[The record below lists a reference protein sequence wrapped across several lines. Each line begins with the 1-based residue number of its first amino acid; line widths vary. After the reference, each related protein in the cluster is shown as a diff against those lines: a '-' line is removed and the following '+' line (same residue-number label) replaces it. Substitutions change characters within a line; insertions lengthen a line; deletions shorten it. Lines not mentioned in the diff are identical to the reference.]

1 MEIGTFLPH
10 LKIAYRKGADNG
22 LADLLSRFTAFHKY
36 IKVRDDTAE
45 LPDDLFEYIGDAPLF
60 VRSPTVTGKRYL
72 SEATYKLYEPRRR
85 ADDPDGFWSASGAPE
100 IPGRGMRDRVSAT
113 VGKECEMFNLESRTH
128 AACALSR
135 NPDRL
140 QQMALQ
146 VGRRMEDLRH
156 DSCPNLVRWLRY
168 IDIFHRVAGRP
179 PSVMLV
185 ADGDEFT
192 MRDASYLLA
201 ISTQTATELGCVV
214 YPEDVHDTA
223 DILISIGSPSRALG
237 RAETTIRLRPT
248 LTLEELHF
256 DPTESTPIDTALGTV
271 IVECDFMIESSSSAP
286 LRGVHAPPLELRS
299 IIAQAAARVLRDCG
313 VPASPPS
320 NSIISAVLT
329 NWAYHGEP
337 LPPASPLLTVREETG
352 AVPADSF
359 AWQDRPDKEPLDHR
373 APTADPK
380 LADQLSDVDCKA
392 VIDALQGS
400 ARTSHHERVRA
411 CDKYEL
417 LEDALYR
424 RTFKDGEPSRAIV
437 VPRRLR
443 PAILARHHFS
453 MADGGGHVGGETM
466 FRQLR
471 AHYWWAGMERE
482 CHSFAAACEKC
493 GSTRSQA
500 TMSVP
505 IGSAPTPTRPFEVIH
520 LDHKGELPECD
531 GYKYVLAT
539 VCALTKFTLYN
550 PVKSTTASETLDAL
564 ITYVFSIFGPPLV
577 IVADNGSAF
586 ANRLMDASEQLYGYR
601 MIHVMPHTP
610 QANGLAEAAV
620 KKLKVALDRHTSDYQ
635 GWKPLLPAIQ
645 HCVNQRL
652 SRDTQVPFVS
662 LFGYPPPTLAALEQ
676 PYLLPT
682 ASPEERTIQDFGLRM
697 RRMHLRLTR
706 ELDDLKDA
714 ETRLVPPPKPLRA
727 VLPGDKVWLKY
738 SDSEKSRY
746 IRKHG
751 KGLAWRHAFTV
762 LAVKPHAVL
771 LEVPS
776 DGSVPD
782 VLPWQSLRK
791 CSFAAPFFHDP
802 GLVLPDVDEHALPM
816 IPEVETLAPPINT
829 PTVADNLPALPI
841 DDAPDEWHAWSEDK
855 LYDIESI
862 VSAEPSGRGWK
873 LRVKWEGHPTITTER
888 LSSIVSRVTDRRILE
903 EIDLR
908 KAEYQS
914 RYATVP
920 SPPEVATA
928 VATAPARVQPARS
941 NRVHPVFLLSTDDSR
956 ADTTLFEFACSMLHV
971 ESGKR
976 TQSLHQLEDVP

>member
-1 MEIGTFLPH
+1 
-10 LKIAYRKGADNG
+10 
-22 LADLLSRFTAFHKY
+22 
-36 IKVRDDTAE
+36 
-45 LPDDLFEYIGDAPLF
+45 
-60 VRSPTVTGKRYL
+60 
-72 SEATYKLYEPRRR
+72 
-85 ADDPDGFWSASGAPE
+85 
-100 IPGRGMRDRVSAT
+100 
-113 VGKECEMFNLESRTH
+113 
-128 AACALSR
+128 
-135 NPDRL
+135 
-140 QQMALQ
+140 
-146 VGRRMEDLRH
+146 
-156 DSCPNLVRWLRY
+156 
-168 IDIFHRVAGRP
+168 
-179 PSVMLV
+179 
-185 ADGDEFT
+185 
-192 MRDASYLLA
+192 MRDASCLLA

-214 YPEDVHDTA
+214 HPEDAHDTA

-237 RAETTIRLRPT
+237 RAEATIRLRPT

-256 DPTESTPIDTALGTV
+256 DPIESTPIDTALGTV
-271 IVECDFMIESSSSAP
+271 VAECDFMIESSPSAP
-286 LRGVHAPPLELRS
+286 LCGAHAPPLELRS
-299 IIAQAAARVLRDCG
+299 IIAQAVARILRDCG
-313 VPASPPS
+313 VPTSPPNDS
-320 NSIISAVLT
+320 VTSAVLT
-329 NWAYHGEP
+329 NWADYGEP
-337 LPPASPLLTVREETG
+337 LPPTSPLLTVREETG
-352 AVPADSF
+352 EVPADSF
-359 AWQDRPDKEPLDHR
+359 AWQDRPDREPLDRR
-373 APTADPK
+373 APTTDPT
-380 LADQLSDVDCKA
+380 LADQLSDIDCRV
-392 VIDALQGS
+392 VIDALRGS
-400 ARTSHHERVRA
+400 ARISHHERVRA

-437 VPRRLR
+437 VPLKLR
-443 PAILARHHFS
+443 PAILSRHHFS

-531 GYKYVLAT
+531 GYKYVLTT

-564 ITYVFSIFGPPLV
+564 ITHVFSIFGPPLV

-586 ANRLMDASEQLYGYR
+586 ANKLMDASEQLYGYR

-682 ASPEERTIQDFGLRM
+682 ASPEERTIQEFGLRM

-714 ETRLVPPPKPLRA
+714 ETRLMPSSKPLRT

-802 GLVLPDVDEHALPM
+802 ELVLPDVDEHALPM
-816 IPEVETLAPPINT
+816 TPESDTLASPINV
-829 PTVADNLPALPI
+829 PTIADKLPALPI
-841 DDAPDEWHAWSEDK
+841 DDAPDEWHAWREDK

-920 SPPEVATA
+920 PPPETATV
-928 VATAPARVQPARS
+928 VATAPTRVQPARS
-941 NRVHPVFLLSTDDSR
+941 NRAHPVFLLSTDDNR
-956 ADTTLFEFACSMLHV
+956 ADATLFEFACSILHV

-976 TQSLHQLEDVP
+976 TQSLHQLEDVL